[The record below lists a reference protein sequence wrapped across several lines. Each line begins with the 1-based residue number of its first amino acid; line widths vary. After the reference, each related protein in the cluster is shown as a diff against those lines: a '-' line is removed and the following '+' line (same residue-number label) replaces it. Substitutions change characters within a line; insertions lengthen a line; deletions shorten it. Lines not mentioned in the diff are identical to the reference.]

1 MTTREI
7 THVIKTVH
15 LKDQTA
21 VTSATQTT
29 NTLDTLGYESA
40 AIVWD
45 ISVWAGAGST
55 WTPSLTESDT
65 DFSGNAVPDANQEWF
80 LNGVSVG
87 YGAASAPVVD
97 TAAHDQCTIAVSYVA
112 GTKRYLQGVLTLAG
126 SPTTMVA
133 VPVGILGHP
142 REVGAKAYTNWSA

>member
-7 THVIKTVH
+7 AHEIKVVH

-29 NTLDTLGYESA
+29 STLDTIGYEA
-40 AIVWD
+40 AMIVWD

-55 WTPSLTESDT
+55 WTPSLQESDT
-65 DFSGNAVPDANQEWF
+65 DFSGAAVPDVNQEWF

-87 YGAASAPVVD
+87 YGAANAPVVSD
-97 TAAHDQCTIAVSYVA
+97 ANTDQCTIGVSYVA
-112 GTKRYLQGVLTLAG
+112 GTKRYLQGVLTLVS
-126 SPTTMVA
+126 SPTTMIA
-133 VPVGILGHP
+133 VPLGILARK
-142 REVGAKAYTNWSA
+142 RELGVKAYSNWSA